1 MLFWGKFRII
11 GCVLFFEWVFVCVFL
26 RTFSNYGTKI
36 FICWQ
41 IGDIENEVEEFGIA
55 GYLWCPRVQESQSPR
70 VYKGVPEA
78 EAWPDTAK
86 LPPQTLPSM
95 GGGHIHCSPSDFRGL
110 VSLGF
115 GESDHALPKPTEVKS
130 NMFWL
135 WISYGNTRNHVWTRV
150 DEL

>member
-1 MLFWGKFRII
+1 M
-11 GCVLFFEWVFVCVFL
+11 

-55 GYLWCPRVQESQSPR
+55 GYLWCPRVPEFQSPR

-86 LPPQTLPSM
+86 LPPQTLSSM
-95 GGGHIHCSPSDFRGL
+95 GGGHIHCSPSDFRKL
-110 VSLGF
+110 VSLCF
-115 GESDHALPKPTEVKS
+115 GESDHALPKPTEVKIQYVLTL
-130 NMFWL
+130 NLL
-135 WISYGNTRNHVWTRV
+135 WKYS
-150 DEL
+150 